1 MKISFEK
8 KIFLG
13 FMINVLVVLFSIF
26 IFARRLDK
34 QRDQSWDLALNWVGF
49 FLFVLSILLLTIVYF
64 IIRTQFRAKT
74 ISQTLLYENRQLL
87 QSIIDNTS
95 NPIYI
100 KKTNGAYLLINKQ
113 YELLFHKSNTEII
126 GKTDYDFL
134 PKNIADTY
142 RNSDFEVIKA
152 LKELKTEEI
161 IEQSDGTHT
170 YIAVKFPLYDTEGEI
185 YAIGGIATDITERK
199 KTEESLKSFGK
210 FFNMSIDIMII
221 ASKESFITINP
232 AMSKMLG
239 YEEAEIVRQ
248 PLLKYVYPDDLEFTK
263 QEIEKLKISALNI
276 QFENRWICKDG
287 SIKWLIWSASQDT
300 TTDLIYGVARDVT
313 VQKEIQKSLLTADK
327 FFNLSYDMLVVA
339 KGDYIIKIN
348 PAFKINL
355 GYELKDVNNIP
366 FISFSH
372 PDDIKAS
379 IEAFNKLKRGESI
392 VNHRMRGR
400 CKDGTYKW
408 LDWTSTSDIQTGMMY
423 SVVRDVTEIIAN
435 ENSLKMADLFF
446 NMSFDIL
453 TVSKND
459 YFIKVNPAFTEALGY
474 QQSEVD
480 KIKFIELIH
489 PDDKKSANE
498 LLDKL
503 LKGEPKVNLKYRMLC
518 KNGSYKWIE
527 WHSNYDPQEGI
538 LYSAAH
544 DITEQMKME
553 VEQQVAIDELYEN
566 EEKLRLILE
575 NISEGIIVANV
586 DKKIILANDMAN
598 AFFGTKDDTEIS
610 PNLIN
615 HFEIYY
621 PDEKTIFP
629 SQNLPMYRA
638 LKGETTNDIDLV
650 LWDPN
655 THEKRRV
662 LIGGKPLMDQN
673 NQVVAAVV
681 TIKDISKYKQLEE
694 ELKESESKYRQL
706 IGYKKSSDL
715 ED

>member
-13 FMINVLVVLFSIF
+13 FIINVLVVLGSIW
-26 IFARRLDK
+26 IFTRRLSK
-34 QRDQSWDLALNWVGF
+34 QRDQTWDLALNWIEY

-64 IIRTQFRAKT
+64 IIRTQFRAKM
-74 ISQTLLYENRQLL
+74 ISQTLLSENKQLL

-95 NPIYI
+95 NPIFI
-100 KKTNGAYLLINKQ
+100 KKINGAYLLINKQ

-126 GKTDYDFL
+126 GKSDYDFL
-134 PKNIADTY
+134 PKSIADAH
-142 RNSDFEVIKA
+142 RDSDFEVIKA

-161 IEQSDGTHT
+161 IEQPDGIHT
-170 YIAVKFPLYDTEGEI
+170 YIAVKFPLYDSIGEI

-199 KTEESLKSFGK
+199 KTENSLKAYGN
-210 FFNMSIDIMII
+210 FFKLSIDIMII
-221 ASKESFITINP
+221 ASKGNFITINP

-239 YEEAEIVRQ
+239 YDEAEIVSQ
-248 PLLKYVYPDDLEFTK
+248 PLLKYVHPDDIEFTK
-263 QEIEKLKISALNI
+263 QELSKLKTSALNI

-287 SIKWLIWSASQDT
+287 SIKWLIWSASQDP
-300 TTDLIYGVARDVT
+300 TTDLIYGVARDVSI
-313 VQKEIQKSLLTADK
+313 QKEIQKSLLTANK

-348 PAFKINL
+348 PAFKRNL
-355 GYELKDVNNIP
+355 GYDLKDVNNIP

-372 PDDIKAS
+372 PDDIHAS
-379 IEAFNKLKRGESI
+379 MEAFNKLKRGESI

-408 LDWTSTSDIQTGMMY
+408 LDWTSTSDIQTGIMY

-453 TVSKND
+453 TVAKND
-459 YFIKVNPAFTEALGY
+459 YFIKVNPAFTRTLGY
-474 QQSEVD
+474 QQNEVD
-480 KIKFIELIH
+480 KIKFTALIH
-489 PDDKKSANE
+489 PDDKKATNE

-518 KNGSYKWIE
+518 KDGSYKWIE
-527 WHSNYDPQEGI
+527 WHSNYDLQEGM

-553 VEQQVAIDELYEN
+553 VEQQIAIDELYEN

-575 NISEGIIVANV
+575 NISEGIIVANA

-610 PNLIN
+610 SNLNN
-615 HFEIYY
+615 HFELYF
-621 PDEKTIFP
+621 PDEKTVFP

-638 LKGETTNDIDLV
+638 LNGETTNDIDLV

-655 THEKRRV
+655 THEKKRV
-662 LIGGKPLMDQN
+662 LISGKPLMDQN

-681 TIKDISKYKQLEE
+681 TIKDISKYKKLEE
-694 ELKESESKYRQL
+694 ELKETESKYRQL
-706 IGYKKSSDL
+706 IGYKKSGEI

>member
-13 FMINVLVVLFSIF
+13 FVINVLVVLGSVW
-26 IFARRLDK
+26 IFARRLNK
-34 QRDQSWDLALNWVGF
+34 QRDQTWDSALNWLEI

-64 IIRTQFRAKT
+64 IIRTQFQAKT
-74 ISQTLLYENRQLL
+74 ISQTLLSENKQLL

-95 NPIYI
+95 NPIFI
-100 KKTNGAYLLINKQ
+100 KKLNGAYLLINKQ
-113 YELLFHKSNTEII
+113 YESLFHKSNAEII
-126 GKTDYDFL
+126 GKTDFDFL
-134 PKNIADTY
+134 PKTIADAY
-142 RNSDFEVIKA
+142 RNSDFEVVKA
-152 LKELKTEEI
+152 SKELKTEEI
-161 IEQSDGTHT
+161 IEQPDGSHT
-170 YIAVKFPLYDTEGEI
+170 YIAVKFPLYDAEGEI
-185 YAIGGIATDITERK
+185 YAVGGISTDITERK
-199 KTEESLKSFGK
+199 KTEDSLKAYGK
-210 FFNMSIDIMII
+210 FFNLSIDIMII
-221 ASKESFITINP
+221 ASKENFITINP

-239 YEEAEIVRQ
+239 YDEKEILRQ
-248 PLLKYVYPDDLEFTK
+248 PLLQYVFPDDLEFTK
-263 QEIEKLKISALNI
+263 QELSKLKTSALNI

-287 SIKWLIWSASQDT
+287 SVKWLIWSASQDT

-313 VQKEIQKSLLTADK
+313 AQKEIQKSLLTADK

-348 PAFKINL
+348 PAFKRNL
-355 GYELKDVNNIP
+355 GYELKDVNSIP

-372 PDDIKAS
+372 PEDIKGS

-392 VNHRMRGR
+392 VNYRMRGR

-423 SVVRDVTEIIAN
+423 SVIRDVTEIIAN

-453 TVSKND
+453 TVSKNEN
-459 YFIKVNPAFTEALGY
+459 FIKVNPAFTRTFGY
-474 QQSEVD
+474 LQNEVD

-489 PDDKKSANE
+489 PDDKKAANE

-503 LKGEPKVNLKYRMLC
+503 LKGEPMVNFKYRMLC
-518 KNGSYKWIE
+518 KDGSYKWIE
-527 WHSNYDPQEGI
+527 WHSNYDQQEEI

-544 DITEQMKME
+544 DISEQIKME
-553 VEQQVAIDELYEN
+553 EEQQVTIDELYEN

-575 NISEGIIVANV
+575 NISEGIIVANA

-615 HFEIYY
+615 HFELYF
-621 PDEKTIFP
+621 PDEKTVFP

-655 THEKRRV
+655 THEKKRV
-662 LIGGKPLMDQN
+662 LISGKPLMDQN

-694 ELKESESKYRQL
+694 ELKETESKYRQL
-706 IGYKKSSDL
+706 IGYKKGDDL
-715 ED
+715 EV